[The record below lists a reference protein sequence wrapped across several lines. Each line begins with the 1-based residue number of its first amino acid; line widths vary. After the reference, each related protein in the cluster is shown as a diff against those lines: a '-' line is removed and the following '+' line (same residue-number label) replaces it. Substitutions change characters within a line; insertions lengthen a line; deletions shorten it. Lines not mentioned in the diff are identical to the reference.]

1 MDMDMDRQV
10 KKWVKRIKQS
20 ADKKSANGLVSHYFD
35 EIYGY
40 VFKRASSEEIAMD
53 ITQEIFVSMLQSIDH
68 YDQRKSSF
76 RTWLYQIVK
85 RRIADYY
92 RSKDYQEDR
101 VIGIN
106 EEFEH
111 NLQSSLVS
119 AEKRVELAEIEEFID
134 RLDSQ
139 SREIFRLKIF
149 EKCTFSCIAGML
161 DMPESTVKANFYA
174 TQRLVK
180 EVFLW
185 KD

>member
-1 MDMDMDRQV
+1 MDMDRQI
-10 KKWVKRIKQS
+10 KKWIKRIKQS
-20 ADKKSANGLVSHYFD
+20 ADKKSANGLISHYFD

-53 ITQEIFVSMLQSIDH
+53 ITQEIFVSMLKSIDH
-68 YDQRKSSF
+68 YDQKKSSF
-76 RTWLYQIVK
+76 RTWLYQITR

-101 VIGIN
+101 VISID
-106 EEFEH
+106 EELNQ
-111 NLQSSLVS
+111 NLHSNLVS
-119 AEKRVELAEIEEFID
+119 AEKSVELAEIEEFID
-134 RLDSQ
+134 RLDPQ

-149 EKCTFSCIAGML
+149 EKYTFSHIAQM
-161 DMPESTVKANFYA
+161 MEIPESTVKANFYA
-174 TQRLVK
+174 TQKLVK